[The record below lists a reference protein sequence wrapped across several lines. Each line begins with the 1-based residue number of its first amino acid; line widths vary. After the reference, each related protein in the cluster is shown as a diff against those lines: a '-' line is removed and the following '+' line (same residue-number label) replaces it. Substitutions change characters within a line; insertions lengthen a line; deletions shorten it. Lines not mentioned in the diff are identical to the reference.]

1 MGAFTV
7 PLLEKSP
14 LLPNNVIYTTIAI
27 AAARS
32 IRESMQWEGEQIAR
46 LQKGVQRRGRL
57 KRLVRLTV
65 RHNPIYN
72 LNCNPPNPII
82 KSHFH
87 ATCVRC
93 VPCKAYW
100 LGQYGRNISPQ

>member
-1 MGAFTV
+1 MGAFTM

-14 LLPNNVIYTTIAI
+14 LSPNNVIYTTIAI

-32 IRESMQWEGEQIAR
+32 IRESMQWGGGGRQIAR

-65 RHNPIYN
+65 RH
-72 LNCNPPNPII
+72 
-82 KSHFH
+82 
-87 ATCVRC
+87 
-93 VPCKAYW
+93 
-100 LGQYGRNISPQ
+100 